1 MKAFRNYVPPAPA
14 ALATLKAQT
23 GMTGN
28 ELADAI
34 GLADGRQWRKYT
46 GGADPRTMSPA
57 LLFMLASRLTLS
69 DGEIDRVIARMRS
82 IGASFDFEDAPQRG
96 NSEVV

>member
-1 MKAFRNYVPPAPA
+1 MKAFRNYIPPSPE
-14 ALATLKAQT
+14 ALAALKAQT

-57 LLFMLASRLTLS
+57 LLFALAARLTLP
-69 DGEIDRVIARMRS
+69 DADIERVIARMRE
-82 IGASFDFEDAPQRG
+82 IGAQFDFEDAPR
-96 NSEVV
+96 